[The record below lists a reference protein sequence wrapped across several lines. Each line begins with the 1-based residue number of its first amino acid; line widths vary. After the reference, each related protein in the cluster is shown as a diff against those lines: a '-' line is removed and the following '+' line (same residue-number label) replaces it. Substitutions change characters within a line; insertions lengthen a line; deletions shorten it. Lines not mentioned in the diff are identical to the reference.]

1 MSASSRRSPKSK
13 LLKIDVCNFGRESAI
28 SGADMV
34 TAAAPA
40 LPDSHALP
48 QAGAGTASSSA
59 RPSTSFQSVYQSSL
73 LPGDSVSQL
82 ENSKVAASKKVSSK
96 NTNDTLPAPVSFTAA
111 TSPSERPWTPAL
123 PSFSVKANA
132 SNTEPEP
139 ATREVPQSPMSE
151 QSQATPGLTERAG
164 NVPGSSLPATAQAQ
178 PSNLTQS
185 AVASSRNASAAEPEP
200 AAREVAQLSVSE
212 QEAAALARLANFKQ
226 SAAADA
232 SSASSSIDVSAANAT
247 VAPARQLAADREPV
261 FNPQNPTS
269 TPSFLLGAPSVP
281 QVSQVE
287 PSLESRQPANSP
299 RTSQTSTSQQ
309 PSVDPALFTKGLA
322 AALAPQ
328 NGNLA
333 FSLKI
338 MESTLQARHA
348 QQVAQPELTDRN
360 QAATQIKSAEH
371 SPAALLA
378 PNATHATSS
387 PMSPAA
393 IPGEVAAA
401 AAIVSPVW
409 NEAAAAPQL
418 NVSPDTQLS
427 EPHQPAN
434 LSTVAALHDAE
445 PILPESPRPSATSE
459 ILLQLGGKDQAAA
472 IRVTDRAGAVNVSV
486 HATDPDLR
494 SSLRSNLGDLASQL
508 THQGWKT
515 EVVKPGTTLT
525 RGETSQD
532 PHQDG
537 QRSPGQQQPSSQGE
551 RQPQRDRRPSSG
563 QWLATFEEQASG
575 NSGNPGGTN

>member
-1 MSASSRRSPKSK
+1 
-13 LLKIDVCNFGRESAI
+13 
-28 SGADMV
+28 MV

-40 LPDSHALP
+40 LPDSHALSLAAVGP
-48 QAGAGTASSSA
+48 ASSSA
-59 RPSTSFQSVYQSSL
+59 RPPTSFQSVYQSLPL
-73 LPGDSVSQL
+73 LAGDSVSQV
-82 ENSKVAASKKVSSK
+82 ETSKVASSKKVSSK
-96 NTNDTLPAPVSFTAA
+96 NTNDTLPAPVSSTAA

-132 SNTEPEP
+132 SATEPEP
-139 ATREVPQSPMSE
+139 VTREVPPSSMSE
-151 QSQATPGLTERAG
+151 QSPATSTLVERAD
-164 NVPGSSLPATAQAQ
+164 NIRESSLPATAQAR
-178 PSNLTQS
+178 PSNLIQS
-185 AVASSRNASAAEPEP
+185 AVASSLNASAVEPQS
-200 AAREVAQLSVSE
+200 AAQEVAQLSMSE
-212 QEAAALARLANFKQ
+212 Q
-226 SAAADA
+226 SAPTPAVPVRAGNILEYSLPASTREPSSNQIRSTVAGSRSASTFSVASAINPDN
-232 SSASSSIDVSAANAT
+232 SSAPAPGIAT
-247 VAPARQLAADREPV
+247 STRQLAASREPA
-261 FNPQNPTS
+261 FNLQAPTN
-269 TPSFLLGAPSVP
+269 TPSYLLGAPSIL
-281 QVSQVE
+281 QGSQVE
-287 PSLESRQPANSP
+287 ASPESRPSANSP
-299 RTSQTSTSQQ
+299 RSSQSSTSQQ
-309 PSVDPALFTKGLA
+309 PSVDPALFTRGLA

-328 NGNLA
+328 SGNLA
-333 FSLKI
+333 FSLKM

-371 SPAALLA
+371 NPAALLA

-401 AAIVSPVW
+401 AATVSPVW

-434 LSTVAALHDAE
+434 LSTVAALYDAQ
-445 PILPESPRPSATSE
+445 PILPEAPRPSAASE

-515 EVVKPGTTLT
+515 EVVKSGTTLT

-537 QRSPGQQQPSSQGE
+537 QRSPGQQHSSSQGE
-551 RQPQRDRRPSSG
+551 RQSQRDRRGSSG
-563 QWLATFEEQASG
+563 QWLAAFEEQASG